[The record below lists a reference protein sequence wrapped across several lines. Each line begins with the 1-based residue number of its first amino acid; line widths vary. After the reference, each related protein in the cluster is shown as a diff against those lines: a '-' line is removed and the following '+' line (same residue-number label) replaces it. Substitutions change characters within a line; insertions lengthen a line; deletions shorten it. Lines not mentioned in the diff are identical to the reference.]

1 MVLKEIKENIKVS
14 RYYDDYGWYLFIS
27 KLYIIN

>member
-14 RYYDDYGWYLFIS
+14 RYYDDYGGICLLVNCI
-27 KLYIIN
+27 L